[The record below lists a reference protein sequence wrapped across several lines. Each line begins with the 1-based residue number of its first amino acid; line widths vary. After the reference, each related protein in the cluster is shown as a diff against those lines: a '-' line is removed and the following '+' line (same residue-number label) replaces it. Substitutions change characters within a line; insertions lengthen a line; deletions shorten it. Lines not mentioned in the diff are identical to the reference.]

1 MGALGKVESPTQAT
15 ALGRRY
21 LEYLLPL
28 VPDVYFEK
36 LHIWRVFRA
45 KLPATYSISLL
56 SGRPSDT
63 QSQGRRYRTS
73 VALGKCD
80 GVGLLMVVLL
90 VVVGVVVVV
99 AAVLAMS
106 VVGAVVAVVGEAPD
120 EEGELCPC

>member
-28 VPDVYFEK
+28 VPDVYLEK
-36 LHIWRVFRA
+36 LHIWSVFRA
-45 KLPATYSISLL
+45 KLPAIYSISLL

-90 VVVGVVVVV
+90 VVVVGVGVVV
-99 AAVLAMS
+99 VLAMS
-106 VVGAVVAVVGEAPD
+106 VVGAVVGVVGEAPD
-120 EEGELCPC
+120 EEGELCAC